1 MAVWKAG
8 KSFYGGFRVIFGTE
22 SAEITAFGVRLY
34 WADMLVFSML
44 CGFVTKITNITRV
57 FETKTQKRVKK
68 G

>member
-1 MAVWKAG
+1 MAVWKVE
-8 KSFYGGFRVIFGTE
+8 KSIYGSFRVIFGTE
-22 SAEITAFGVRLY
+22 SAEITAFGMRLY
-34 WADMLVFSML
+34 RADVLISSML

>member
-1 MAVWKAG
+1 M
-8 KSFYGGFRVIFGTE
+8 IFGTE